1 MKYNIKEKDKTR
13 EIKKKKYFFFEI
25 GYMAPCTSPMC
36 SGGKVGWST
45 IVQTIFVRNEDNGF
59 ENVLLQM
66 TVLITDWGGCKN

>member
-1 MKYNIKEKDKTR
+1 MLC
-13 EIKKKKYFFFEI
+13 
-25 GYMAPCTSPMC
+25 GG

-66 TVLITDWGGCKN
+66 TVLITDWGWLQQLEIQTNILGEINIFFFCFFIKLGLLIEV

>member
-1 MKYNIKEKDKTR
+1 MMRRPKDR
-13 EIKKKKYFFFEI
+13 KKFKGKQRKYF
-25 GYMAPCTSPMC
+25 SPKYYTFSFLLC
-36 SGGKVGWST
+36 GGSGGKVGWST